1 MPHPYYYTSAIIL
14 FQCSLVCGNS
24 NGRCDGSFIRGSGT
38 GSFARSLPRRHRDH
52 NIPIAS
58 TYVASKLL
66 SSKTSS
72 HQCGKNNFVQTK
84 TDYLSDR
91 RLFIVSSA
99 FGAGSMI
106 GGVDAAVGY
115 GISIDDKRQSNDSMN
130 SDLPITVTLP
140 LEPASG
146 GTFCVRFTIYPT
158 SDSSDCRAIFGGG
171 SQNNVEDSFRLFR
184 AIVDTGSPYLVLPS
198 STSMNDMKTTPK
210 WISTAFACTERMNE
224 SNWFPNSKYDPT
236 EEIYGAVKGQVH
248 WKLARYEFRDPLL
261 HTISNSDGEN
271 YSSFHQLSYTPRAV
285 GVVGVLDDAL
295 TNEATGG
302 GVTEPFALLGLIR
315 NNNPNADKTRFPNP
329 RPSFLEQESLS
340 TGNNNDSNMTE
351 QKECR
356 IKSFC
361 INGPRREL
369 KFSTQSMIPATAPA
383 LRLVDLRHYGDF
395 VDHYAAVVDS
405 LTLDGV
411 TVASRS
417 LKQFGGS
424 MERPIVAVF
433 DTGLTGCLLIRQ
445 FWDVLQ
451 KCMTANAANASEIR
465 SASLS
470 LRTTCNGNMKN
481 DISACKL
488 MSNLEVDPRF
498 YVKPIDLDWFDDE
511 QNAPY
516 VIILGQTFL
525 SRGALT
531 IDLDER
537 LAAFNLANG

>member
-1 MPHPYYYTSAIIL
+1 MPRPYYYTSAAL
-14 FQCSLVCGNS
+14 LCQCSLVCG

-38 GSFARSLPRRHRDH
+38 GSFARRLPRRNHDH

-58 TYVASKLL
+58 SDVASKLL
-66 SSKTSS
+66 SNKTSS
-72 HQCGKNNFVQTK
+72 HQYGNNNFGQTK
-84 TDYLSDR
+84 ADYLSDR
-91 RLFIVSSA
+91 RLFIASSA
-99 FGAGSMI
+99 FGASSMI
-106 GGVDAAVGY
+106 GGGDAAVRY
-115 GISIDDKRQSNDSMN
+115 GISIGDKRQSNDFMN

-146 GTFCVRFTIYPT
+146 GTFCVRFTLYPT
-158 SDSSDCRAIFGGG
+158 SGVHSDCSTIFGGG
-171 SQNNVEDSFRLFR
+171 SHNNSEDSFRLYR
-184 AIVDTGSPYLVLPS
+184 AIVDTGSPYLVLPA
-198 STSMNDMKTTPK
+198 STSMIDIKTTPK
-210 WISTAFACTERMNE
+210 WISTAFACTENNMNE
-224 SNWFPNSKYDPT
+224 SSWLPNSKYDPT
-236 EEIYGAVKGQVH
+236 EEIYGAVKGQVN

-261 HTISNSDGEN
+261 HTISNSDGDSQ
-271 YSSFHQLSYTPRAV
+271 SSFRQSSYVPNAV

-302 GVTEPFALLGLIR
+302 GMLEPYALLGLIR
-315 NNNPNADKTRFPNP
+315 NNNPNADKSRFPDP
-329 RPSFLEQESLS
+329 RPTFLEQERLS
-340 TGNNNDSNMTE
+340 TGNNDDNDLTE
-351 QKECR
+351 QEDYI

-369 KFSTQSMIPATAPA
+369 KFSIQSMIPATAPA
-383 LRLVDLRHYGDF
+383 LRLVDLRPYGDF
-395 VDHYAAVVDS
+395 VDHYAVAVDS
-405 LTLDGV
+405 LTFDGV
-411 TVASRS
+411 TITSQS
-417 LKQFGGS
+417 LKQFGGNL
-424 MERPIVAVF
+424 ERPIVAVF

-451 KCMTANAANASEIR
+451 KCMTAHSANASEIR
-465 SASLS
+465 FAELS
-470 LRTTCNGNMKN
+470 LRTTVRGKLKN

-488 MSNLEVDPRF
+488 MSNLEADPRF